1 MPVGTLKQ
9 ILPQNKNETI
19 FSIIAFL
26 AGVLVSCMFLKKKNE
41 LLEGKNHNKCEGYNS
56 KNSLGY

>member
-19 FSIIAFL
+19 FSVIAFL
-26 AGVLVSCMFLKKKNE
+26 AGVLVSCMFLKKKTA
-41 LLEGKNHNKCEGYNS
+41 LLEGTTCKSNY
-56 KNSLGY
+56 

>member
-19 FSIIAFL
+19 FSVIAFL
-26 AGVLVSCMFLKKKNE
+26 AGVLVSCMFLKKKTA
-41 LLEGKNHNKCEGYNS
+41 LLEGNYNKKY
-56 KNSLGY
+56 